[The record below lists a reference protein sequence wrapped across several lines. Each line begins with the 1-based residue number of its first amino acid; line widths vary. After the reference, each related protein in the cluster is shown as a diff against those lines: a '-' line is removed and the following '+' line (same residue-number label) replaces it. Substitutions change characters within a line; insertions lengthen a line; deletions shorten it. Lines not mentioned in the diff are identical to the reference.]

1 MERGRNKE
9 TLPNDLILE
18 IFTRLPS
25 KSVARFRTL
34 SKHWASTLRSQ
45 EFTKLFLA
53 RSSTRPRILFAV
65 ERYQYNKW
73 DFFSSPQPHNRCEKS
88 LPLDYHTKFSGDV
101 SHNIC
106 SYASGLIFFPT
117 VQIIADKTPLIC
129 NPITGL
135 YVGLEVIKYS
145 RSRGF
150 LGFDPIDKQFK
161 VLDHPFILTLDSGEL
176 KWRYKDVPGYRYRRS
191 STAGI
196 CINGV
201 LYHLAQTFLEPS
213 FVIVSID
220 VRSEEFKFIDASC
233 FNDHLEDLTRL
244 REEPTRLSLVN
255 SKGILGVIHCNYAD
269 AADGRRAVQLC
280 LSVLEDVEI
289 PEWVKYVYTLPL
301 NDILASCEFSVAG
314 VTATGDIVL
323 CMKYTCKPYY
333 VFYFN
338 PVKNTLQSVEIQ
350 GFGAELEAVENRG
363 EVFAFVDYVEDL
375 TVNDAHQLKSNI
387 AHIKS
392 QCPCCQ
398 KEAQGNN
405 IGEAEMKE
413 TSVKMKTE
421 EEE

>member
-9 TLPNDLILE
+9 SLPVDLILE

-25 KSVARFRTL
+25 NSVARFRTL
-34 SKHWASTLRSQ
+34 SKHWASTLRSPD
-45 EFTKLFLA
+45 FTKLFLA
-53 RSSTRPRILFAV
+53 SSSTRPRILFAV

-73 DFFSSPQPHNRCEKS
+73 DFFSSRQPHNRYENS
-88 LPLDYHTKFSGDV
+88 LHLDYHTKFSGDV

-117 VQIIADKTPLIC
+117 VQIMNENTPLIC

-161 VLDHPFILTLDSGEL
+161 VLDHPFILTLGSGEL

-233 FNDHLEDLTRL
+233 FNDHLEDPLTG
-244 REEPTRLSLVN
+244 LSLVN
-255 SKGILGVIHCNYAD
+255 SKGKLGVISCSYAD
-269 AADGRRAVQLC
+269 AADGRRTVQLC
-280 LSVLEDVEI
+280 MSVLEDVEI

-338 PVKNTLQSVEIQ
+338 PVKNTLQNVEIQ
-350 GFGAELEAVENRG
+350 GFGAELEAVESRG

-387 AHIKS
+387 SHITS
-392 QCPCCQ
+392 LCRFCQ

-405 IGEAEMKE
+405 MGEEEMKE
-413 TSVKMKTE
+413 TEGE
-421 EEE
+421 EEEKS